1 LKNLN
6 FSQKSSRF
14 KIEAKEG
21 VKEISVMLKKKPS
34 TFNQNNRKDA
44 LKASQELARLPI
56 KG

>member
-21 VKEISVMLKKKPS
+21 VKEISVIKKEAKY
-34 TFNQNNRKDA
+34 F
-44 LKASQELARLPI
+44 
-56 KG
+56 